1 MYSRDN
7 KDMKTS
13 ILKLPEMALPP
24 IIQTGSKGA
33 HLVTD
38 LALDLQNEYGKLD
51 DSRKLFKMLQEEFAE
66 STKSRLSWL
75 SALMR

>member
-24 IIQTGSKGA
+24 IIQTGS
-33 HLVTD
+33 LPPITIT
-38 LALDLQNEYGKLD
+38 L
-51 DSRKLFKMLQEEFAE
+51 RKFAN
-66 STKSRLSWL
+66 SHMQLSKVK
-75 SALMR
+75 AR